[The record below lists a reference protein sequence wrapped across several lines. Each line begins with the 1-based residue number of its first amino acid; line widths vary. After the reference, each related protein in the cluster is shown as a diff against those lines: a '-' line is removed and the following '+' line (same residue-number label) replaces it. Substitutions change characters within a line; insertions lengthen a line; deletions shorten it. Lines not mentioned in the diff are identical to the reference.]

1 MFLETW
7 QNLPQNTCARV
18 SLLIKLQACNFIERE
33 TLAQVFCCEF
43 CEIFKNTFLTEHL
56 RWVFLK
62 LAKHRSLN
70 AVLILQ
76 RCIQNFCVIFSL
88 LWRHYQTPNQ
98 NIKWKIY
105 LINKCMKYFVRSIS
119 MWMSYAGLI
128 ARRNK
133 VFQQETFFERKQIHI
148 FLWNCSHF
156 HTSKME
162 LFEKTV
168 HDLSKMELFEKTVH
182 DFKALTIFGKTHLS
196 KDSTSWR
203 EGKGGSH
210 LPFF

>member
-1 MFLETW
+1 MWSFFEIWKAVPYKVSKFVFRWRL
-7 QNLPQNTCARV
+7 TCG
-18 SLLIKLQACNFIERE
+18 
-33 TLAQVFCCEF
+33 
-43 CEIFKNTFLTEHL
+43 
-56 RWVFLK
+56 
-62 LAKHRSLN
+62 
-70 AVLILQ
+70 
-76 RCIQNFCVIFSL
+76 VIFSL

-182 DFKALTIFGKTHLS
+182 DF
-196 KDSTSWR
+196 
-203 EGKGGSH
+203 
-210 LPFF
+210 